1 MNLINNCWG
10 YADDIV
16 IICNSIEELKKANG
30 IMVLR
35 KSNGI
40 KQKKM
45 WCNDNSK
52 KVNIQRQL
60 PIS

>member
-1 MNLINNCWG
+1 
-10 YADDIV
+10 
-16 IICNSIEELKKANG
+16 
-30 IMVLR
+30 VLR

-45 WCNDNSK
+45 WSNDNSK
-52 KVNIQRQL
+52 KINIQRQL